1 MRKKG
6 MEYNAFVLELIQ
18 RLLDNPNLHL
28 EERDVRYLADGFEA
42 EDEDEDIRSEVRTI
56 NLRYN
61 NLESYTLVGDFLL
74 VYMQHMDTPSP
85 DEVKQAT
92 SRFPVAKLYKAYQR
106 NPNWDDLMNDIEE
119 GLSNSALVRNSGVV
133 ANLTNF
139 EAIKDRL
146 IIRAINY
153 TDNNT
158 TLEMCVYRRVEDIAL
173 CLYLVVE
180 DGKTMLNTTKVTR
193 ELFDKWGDAVAD
205 EEAIWQMAM
214 VNTQVFAPPRLYTD
228 FHSIIQRK
236 SDTGVFMREDFKLSL
251 SNSPLPMPIVLTTT
265 RQVNGAVALF
275 YPGVQERLAQLL
287 NNSYYI
293 AFTSI
298 HEAHIHPYGSV
309 RPSTIRDN
317 LLDTIRAFSA
327 EETLTRRVFFYD
339 AKRHC
344 LKVKA

>member
-1 MRKKG
+1 MDH
-6 MEYNAFVLELIQ
+6 NAFVLELIQ

-28 EERDVRYLADGFEA
+28 EERDIRYLVDGFEA
-42 EDEDEDIRSEVRTI
+42 EEENDDIRSEVLTI

-74 VYMQHMDTPSP
+74 IYMQHMGDPSQ
-85 DEVKQAT
+85 DDVQRAT
-92 SRFPVAKLYKAYQR
+92 NRFPISKLYEAYELSHD
-106 NPNWDDLMNDIEE
+106 WDIIMKIVEQ
-119 GLSNSALVRNSGVV
+119 GLSNSYLVRNSGVI

-139 EAIKDRL
+139 EAIKDQL

-153 TDNNT
+153 TDNSS
-158 TLEMCVYRRVEDIAL
+158 TLNLCVYRRVEDIAL
-173 CLYLVVE
+173 CLYLVVD
-180 DGKTMLNTTKVTR
+180 DGKKMLNTMKVTR
-193 ELFDKWGDAVAD
+193 ELFNQWGDAVAD

-228 FHSIIQRK
+228 FQSILQRK
-236 SDTGVFMREDFKLSL
+236 KDAGIFMRKDFKLSL
-251 SNSPLPMPIVLTTT
+251 NNSPLPMPLVLTTT
-265 RQVNGAVALF
+265 RQINGSIALF
-275 YPGVQERLAQLL
+275 YPGVQERIAELL

-298 HEAHIHPYGSV
+298 HEAHIHPYGSL
-309 RPSTIRDN
+309 RPSDIRDN
-317 LLDTIRAFSA
+317 LLNTIKVFPA

-339 AKRHC
+339 TKRHC